1 MKFVISYLF
10 SVSPGFFH
18 GRYFSLPITF
28 KNLFFFVFSN
38 NFKKNKYST
47 TIYFIIFFYKIISI
61 FYIPVGLLLYWL
73 NFRIA
78 IADAKSFGAFIEEIE
93 NIYRLKKNKKL
104 IIFAPKLINANVHLK
119 YLFKRKDIYFLESNI
134 LFLFITPCSY
144 LNFLSINPYMIS
156 TKKKHFFLR
165 QEINQNLNY
174 NNIVNVYE
182 FFYSQ
187 LLKSKK
193 VKFNVETKKNELQKI
208 LKKLNIK
215 RKKILMF
222 NVRNSKNAKLR
233 NSKIKNYYPALKFL
247 VSKGYFIINVSNK
260 NLKLPKKNCY
270 VNLRKFEKFEYYQ
283 IKLLSICNLYFGTG
297 GGPSHLFTLLNK
309 KMLIID
315 QYPYFGF
322 TWNDNEKKLFKKIY
336 IGKKIISY
344 FEAYKKNIHKN
355 WSSKTNFKLEDN
367 TPKEIYKFVK
377 NNFNFSKKKKFIYL
391 NIFKKNKILNSN
403 LSLISA
409 DLSIQKYL
417 YAKTI

>member
-10 SVSPGFFH
+10 SVSPGFLH

-156 TKKKHFFLR
+156 TKKKTFF
-165 QEINQNLNY
+165 
-174 NNIVNVYE
+174 
-182 FFYSQ
+182 
-187 LLKSKK
+187 
-193 VKFNVETKKNELQKI
+193 
-208 LKKLNIK
+208 
-215 RKKILMF
+215 
-222 NVRNSKNAKLR
+222 
-233 NSKIKNYYPALKFL
+233 
-247 VSKGYFIINVSNK
+247 
-260 NLKLPKKNCY
+260 
-270 VNLRKFEKFEYYQ
+270 
-283 IKLLSICNLYFGTG
+283 
-297 GGPSHLFTLLNK
+297 
-309 KMLIID
+309 
-315 QYPYFGF
+315 
-322 TWNDNEKKLFKKIY
+322 
-336 IGKKIISY
+336 
-344 FEAYKKNIHKN
+344 FEARN
-355 WSSKTNFKLEDN
+355 
-367 TPKEIYKFVK
+367 
-377 NNFNFSKKKKFIYL
+377 
-391 NIFKKNKILNSN
+391 
-403 LSLISA
+403 
-409 DLSIQKYL
+409 
-417 YAKTI
+417 